1 LAVQGRTEA
10 ATWWKRGG
18 AVFYV
23 VFVVWAGSVLLQRL

>member
-1 LAVQGRTEA
+1 VQGRAEA

-18 AVFYV
+18 ALFYA